1 MASVDVLTQVKICG
15 LCSPEDAAMAVEA
28 GADYV
33 GVILS
38 PGFSRAQPL
47 ERAREILLA
56 AYSAQRVGVFV
67 NVATVDV
74 LHAAEQLRLDVVQ
87 LHGDESTA
95 LALRCRDAGMAVW
108 KAIRPRTVE
117 EYTEAAAHW
126 AGSADGLLV
135 DGWSAHAAGGTGA
148 RFDWNAIGA
157 ARRHSAGKFRFIAAG
172 GLRPDNVA
180 EAVRLLQPDVVDVSS
195 GVESSPCRKSAERV
209 SEFIGAVRALAV
221 QETLD

>member
-1 MASVDVLTQVKICG
+1 MASVDVLTQIKICG
-15 LCSPEDAAMAVEA
+15 LCSPADAAMVVEA

-56 AYSAQRVGVFV
+56 ADTAQRVGVFV
-67 NVATVDV
+67 NVAPIDV

-117 EYTEAAAHW
+117 EYTEAAGRW
-126 AGSADGLLV
+126 AESVDGLLV

-148 RFDWNAIGA
+148 RFDWHAIAA
-157 ARRHSAGKFRFIAAG
+157 ARRHAAGKSRFIAAG

-180 EAVRLLQPDVVDVSS
+180 DAVRLLQPDVVDVSS

-209 SEFIGAVRALAV
+209 SEFIEAVRALAV